1 MKANEFQLRDNTG
14 RELAVYDMNT
24 GRVKYYNLFGNGSL
38 GRAEANWD
46 SIWVEDPRSQNPGYW
61 SYSRTDSRYYYIKD
75 HLGSIR
81 ITIDETGNVV
91 NAQDYYS
98 FGGILRS
105 YKQEALSGERY
116 KFTGKERDTETNYD
130 YFGARYYDSDLG
142 RWLTPDPLADKYP
155 GWSPY
160 NYCLNNPLKLVDPDG
175 NDPGLAAAA
184 VAVAAGAALGVGIT
198 LYATYEVTKNYLEH
212 PSSVNIPNQSTV
224 MGVAL
229 GYANSVYN
237 TVSNWFS
244 SDNSTQNATEQEN
257 TNPYDGPVDKPVKV
271 VDENGN
277 VIPVDQGEQIK
288 TSPDG
293 TFVDVKKK
301 DGKTSTGKQIHRGHK
316 ETTHKDPRALKPHAH
331 VPGVSNSDGTPWL
344 PLRK

>member
-1 MKANEFQLRDNTG
+1 MKKEDLLRSQEILTANEFQLRDNTG

-38 GRAEANWD
+38 GRVEANWD

-81 ITIDETGNVV
+81 ITIDEAGNVV

-105 YKQEALSGERY
+105 YETGGLSGERY

-160 NYCLNNPLKLVDPDG
+160 NYCF
-175 NDPGLAAAA
+175 
-184 VAVAAGAALGVGIT
+184 
-198 LYATYEVTKNYLEH
+198 E
-212 PSSVNIPNQSTV
+212 
-224 MGVAL
+224 
-229 GYANSVYN
+229 
-237 TVSNWFS
+237 
-244 SDNSTQNATEQEN
+244 
-257 TNPYDGPVDKPVKV
+257 
-271 VDENGN
+271 
-277 VIPVDQGEQIK
+277 
-288 TSPDG
+288 
-293 TFVDVKKK
+293 
-301 DGKTSTGKQIHRGHK
+301 
-316 ETTHKDPRALKPHAH
+316 
-331 VPGVSNSDGTPWL
+331 
-344 PLRK
+344 

>member
-24 GRVKYYNLFGNGSL
+24 GRMKYYNLFGNGSL

-81 ITIDETGNVV
+81 ITIDEAGNVV

-105 YKQEALSGERY
+105 YETGGLSGERY

-160 NYCLNNPLKLVDPDG
+160 NYVMNNPLRLIDPNGMGIKDSASAA
-175 NDPGLAAAA
+175 NQQESEQQLQKDKQELAESWDNGD
-184 VAVAAGAALGVGIT
+184 VLGVVGNFF
-198 LYATYEVTKNYLEH
+198 EVLWD
-212 PSSVNIPNQSTV
+212 
-224 MGVAL
+224 GVKTQAPTFSML
-229 GYANSVYN
+229 PENWINSVVKSLGKQYGN
-237 TVSNWFS
+237 TQTTIGARALDKKIGHALSGGYKS
-244 SDNSTQNATEQEN
+244 SFGGIAATTENAQVLTRNILGNPSRVASGKVTTDNYNAT
-257 TNPYDGPVDKPVKV
+257 G
-271 VDENGN
+271 
-277 VIPVDQGEQIK
+277 QGIRLNNATQK
-288 TSPDG
+288 
-293 TFVDVKKK
+293 FVGFLEASKA
-301 DGKTSTGKQIHRGHK
+301 SR
-316 ETTHKDPRALKPHAH
+316 
-331 VPGVSNSDGTPWL
+331 
-344 PLRK
+344 

>member
-24 GRVKYYNLFGNGSL
+24 GRMKYYNLFGNGSL

-81 ITIDETGNVV
+81 ITIDEAGNVV

-105 YKQEALSGERY
+105 YETGGLNGERY

-130 YFGARYYDSDLG
+130 YFGARYYDSNLG
-142 RWLTPDPLADKYP
+142 RWLTTDPLADKYP

-160 NYCLNNPLKLVDPDG
+160 NYTLNNPMKYIDSDG
-175 NDPGLAAAA
+175 NDPILTGAA
-184 VAVAAGAALGVGIT
+184 VAVAAGTALGVGIT
-198 LYATYEVTKNYLEH
+198 LYATYEVTKNYLEN
-212 PSSVNIPNQSTV
+212 PGSVNIPNQSTV

-237 TVSNWFS
+237 TVNSWFS
-244 SDNSTQNATEQEN
+244 SEEN
-257 TNPYDGPVDKPVKV
+257 TLEMMNPVVKIQLLR
-271 VDENGN
+271 N
-277 VIPVDQGEQIK
+277 
-288 TSPDG
+288 
-293 TFVDVKKK
+293 
-301 DGKTSTGKQIHRGHK
+301 R
-316 ETTHKDPRALKPHAH
+316 
-331 VPGVSNSDGTPWL
+331 
-344 PLRK
+344 LRKFQMKLEKIL